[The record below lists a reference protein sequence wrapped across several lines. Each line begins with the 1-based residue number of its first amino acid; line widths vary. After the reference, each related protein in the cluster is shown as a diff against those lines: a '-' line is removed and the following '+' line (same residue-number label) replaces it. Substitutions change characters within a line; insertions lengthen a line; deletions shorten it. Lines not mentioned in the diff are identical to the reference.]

1 MRRRD
6 VTAVGI
12 VFGLAAIYGL
22 GHWLIPENFAFV
34 GSCYDDSL
42 PASKQ
47 REQPKREKALVAR
60 LERDQ
65 IKPAKK
71 IALDFAKKWDFP
83 AGNYIFDTPGIKR
96 DEWYEF
102 EVFIARRK
110 DLAPLCA
117 SNMVMSITNS
127 AKPNRLEIVWWNG
140 DLVGEERLNKMATSV
155 VERMRTE
162 LGLEFREQPEGVP
175 MSEAYDDW

>member
-1 MRRRD
+1 MRRR
-6 VTAVGI
+6 VVAPVLI
-12 VFGLAAIYGL
+12 LMVPLVIGL
-22 GHWLIPENFAFV
+22 GAWLIPDNFAFV

-42 PASKQ
+42 PYGEQ
-47 REQPKREKALVAR
+47 RDDPQWEKALVAR
-60 LERDQ
+60 LERHQ

-96 DEWYEF
+96 DAWNEF
-102 EVFIARRK
+102 KVLIARRK
-110 DLAPLCA
+110 DLAPLCG

-140 DLVGEERLNKMATSV
+140 DLVGEERLNKMATNV

-162 LGLEFREQPEGVP
+162 LGLEFREKPKGVP